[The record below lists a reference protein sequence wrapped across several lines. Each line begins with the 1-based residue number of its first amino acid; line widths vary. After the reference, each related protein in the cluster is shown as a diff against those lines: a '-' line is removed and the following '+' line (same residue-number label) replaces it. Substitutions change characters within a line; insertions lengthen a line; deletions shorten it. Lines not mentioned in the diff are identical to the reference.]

1 MIRSRQFNSVSNVGG
16 LGSTLSKDETDNK
29 KDAVSMW
36 FAACL
41 PTTIT
46 MSYGA
51 VKRDLDNYNEETQHQ
66 LQPRHTVLYFKDA

>member
-1 MIRSRQFNSVSNVGG
+1 
-16 LGSTLSKDETDNK
+16 
-29 KDAVSMW
+29 MW